1 MPTIKTSFRWCII
14 HMIGIID
21 RVVFFGIIGISHKR
35 RAIRLFPGHAIFRP
49 CKTLGAAKIILC
61 SRTTDGRKE
70 YNQPDRKM
78 PVLLPLFFFY
88 YNRFHKN
95 FVSRQQKNQK
105 LLLLVLILYTFKT
118 THRNLFLPSESFLP
132 NTCWLSL
139 RPISISQ
146 LHTLLHFHLWPI
158 YLVVFKGSYR
168 FRMGYLILRG
178 ASRLD
183 AFSVYPFPTWLP
195 GYAPGGTTGAPE
207 VSPSRSS
214 RTKDSSS
221 QISCAHA
228 G

>member
-1 MPTIKTSFRWCII
+1 MARLALRLIYFLKSAYFERRTIFPGRLFIEQQVQRFFLLYKKTRSFCSWLLSHIPSKPHTEI
-14 HMIGIID
+14 Y
-21 RVVFFGIIGISHKR
+21 FFHPNLSTQTAFLWKFCSLHSQNNQR
-35 RAIRLFPGHAIFRP
+35 TRLCLRLRLAIR
-49 CKTLGAAKIILC
+49 
-61 SRTTDGRKE
+61 
-70 YNQPDRKM
+70 Q
-78 PVLLPLFFFY
+78 VLLA
-88 YNRFHKN
+88 
-95 FVSRQQKNQK
+95 
-105 LLLLVLILYTFKT
+105 
-118 THRNLFLPSESFLP
+118 
-132 NTCWLSL
+132 WLSL

-146 LHTLLHFHLWPI
+146 LHTLLCFHLWPI

-221 QISCAHA
+221 QISYAHA

>member
-1 MPTIKTSFRWCII
+1 MYLKNCKPLRST
-14 HMIGIID
+14 
-21 RVVFFGIIGISHKR
+21 
-35 RAIRLFPGHAIFRP
+35 APLLFS
-49 CKTLGAAKIILC
+49 C
-61 SRTTDGRKE
+61 
-70 YNQPDRKM
+70 
-78 PVLLPLFFFY
+78 
-88 YNRFHKN
+88 
-95 FVSRQQKNQK
+95 
-105 LLLLVLILYTFKT
+105 TFKT
-118 THRNLFLPSESFLP
+118 THRNVFVSFHPIFFYPDCLFWKFCSLRSQNNQRTRLCLRLRLA
-132 NTCWLSL
+132 NRQVLLAWLSL

-146 LHTLLHFHLWPI
+146 LHALLHFHLCPI